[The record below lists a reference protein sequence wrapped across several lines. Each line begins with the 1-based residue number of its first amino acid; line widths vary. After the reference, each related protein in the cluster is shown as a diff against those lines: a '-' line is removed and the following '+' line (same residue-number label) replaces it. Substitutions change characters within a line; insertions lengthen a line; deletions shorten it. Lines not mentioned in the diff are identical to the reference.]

1 LRQRWSGGAAASRG
15 AAAACSRCSSAYK
28 RQRCTNTQQLQV
40 GKPARRVL
48 RHLLQLAAACRAT
61 QQKRRVQ
68 RPVTA
73 MMQHVDAELIM
84 TLGF

>member
-1 LRQRWSGGAAASRG
+1 
-15 AAAACSRCSSAYK
+15 
-28 RQRCTNTQQLQV
+28 
-40 GKPARRVL
+40 VL